1 MLNSLSLIIIMILTL
16 FLAFY
21 CVDTHKENILTMV
34 NIDKNSI
41 KSVSI
46 NEENLSQEAIKDVK
60 PIEKVY
66 VEVLA
71 EEETNE
77 SQTVIE
83 KVAPLG
89 LIETEQEIEEVERV
103 ESTIE
108 ESIVNSI
115 KEATVESVE
124 KEKVIEK
131 VKTNDKKI
139 SEYSEGYKLDD
150 LEKMIREELNKGNK
164 E

>member
-21 CVDTHKENILTMV
+21 CVNSHKENILIMV
-34 NIDKNSI
+34 NSNKNSI
-41 KSVSI
+41 KSVSV
-46 NEENLSQEAIKDVK
+46 NVEENLSQEAVKDVK

-71 EEETNE
+71 EKETNE
-77 SQTVIE
+77 SQKVTE
-83 KVAPLG
+83 KVAPAP
-89 LIETEQEIEEVERV
+89 IEIEQKVEEVEP
-103 ESTIE
+103 I
-108 ESIVNSI
+108 
-115 KEATVESVE
+115 E

-150 LEKMIREELNKGNK
+150 LEKMIREELKKGNK